1 MSLLNFPFEVE
12 CRDRLENLIGGT
24 RLKKTVF
31 SVMATTALATMI
43 AVGDADASTDTYNVK
58 SGDSLWK
65 IALNHNVS
73 VNNIK
78 VWNNLNG
85 DVIFPNQ
92 KLVLKAGSTAVS
104 TPKAPVA
111 SAPAATSNSTY
122 TVKRGDTLGA
132 IASAHKTTV
141 ANLASLNNIRNVN
154 VLSVGQVLKV
164 GNATAGTT
172 PPAQTT
178 PTAPAKPA
186 APSTTATTYT
196 VVSGDTLSHISA
208 RFGVPISEI
217 MRANGIT
224 SHVIHIGQK
233 LTLNGGKATTTDKV
247 SSPKPAAPPAS
258 ASGIGAY
265 ANVIATAQ
273 SLRGVPYVWGGQTPS
288 GFDCSGFIHYVFNKA
303 GVSMTRTNSIGY
315 FSRSFYIDNP
325 QPGDLVF
332 FKNTYQA
339 GISHLGV
346 YLGNGNF
353 IHAGSSGI
361 AINNVND
368 SYWKSKFDSYKR
380 FYSVAN

>member
-1 MSLLNFPFEVE
+1 
-12 CRDRLENLIGGT
+12 
-24 RLKKTVF
+24 
-31 SVMATTALATMI
+31 MATTALATMI
-43 AVGDADASTDTYNVK
+43 AVGDADASTDTYKVK

-78 VWNNLNG
+78 AWNNLNG
-85 DVIFPNQ
+85 DIIFPNQ
-92 KLVLKAGSTAVS
+92 KLVVTAGSTAIT
-104 TPKAPVA
+104 TPKAPAA
-111 SAPAATSNSTY
+111 SAPVATTSSTY

-141 ANLASLNNIRNVN
+141 AKLASLNNIRNVN
-154 VLSVGQVLKV
+154 VLSIGQVLKV
-164 GNATAGTT
+164 ENAKAGTT
-172 PPAQTT
+172 PPAQTK
-178 PTAPAKPA
+178 PNVTAPAKPA
-186 APSTTATTYT
+186 APSTKATTYT
-196 VVSGDTLSHISA
+196 VVRGDTLSHISA

-224 SHVIHIGQK
+224 SHIIHVGQK
-233 LTLNGGKATTTDKV
+233 LKLNGGTDKV
-247 SSPKPAAPPAS
+247 SNPKPTTPPAS
-258 ASGIGAY
+258 ASGISAY
-265 ANVIATAQ
+265 PNVIATAQ

-288 GFDCSGFIHYVFNKA
+288 GFDCSGFIHYVYNKA

-332 FKNTYQA
+332 FKNTYQK

-353 IHAGSSGI
+353 IHAGSKGI

-368 SYWKSKFDSYKR
+368 AYWKDKFDSYKR
-380 FYSVAN
+380 FYSVAD

>member
-1 MSLLNFPFEVE
+1 M
-12 CRDRLENLIGGT
+12 
-24 RLKKTVF
+24 KKTVF

-43 AVGDADASTDTYNVK
+43 AVGDAEASTDTYNVK
-58 SGDSLWK
+58 PGDSLWK

-78 VWNNLNG
+78 TWNNLNG
-85 DVIFPNQ
+85 DLIFPNQ
-92 KLVLKAGSTAVS
+92 KLVLSASTTATATSTAKKPA
-104 TPKAPVA
+104 TAPIA
-111 SAPAATSNSTY
+111 AATTSSTY

-141 ANLASLNNIRNVN
+141 AKLASLNNIRNVN

-164 GNATAGTT
+164 ENAAAAVTT

-178 PTAPAKPA
+178 PVTTTPKVPAPAA
-186 APSTTATTYT
+186 TAPSTTATTYT
-196 VVSGDTLSHISA
+196 VVGGDTLSHISA

-224 SHVIHIGQK
+224 THIIHIGQK
-233 LTLNGGKATTTDKV
+233 LKLNGGTSTDKV
-247 SSPKPAAPPAS
+247 SNPKPAVPSAS

-265 ANVIATAQ
+265 ANLIATAQ
-273 SLRGVPYVWGGQTPS
+273 TLKGIPYVWGGQTTS
-288 GFDCSGFIHYVFNKA
+288 GFDCSGFIHYVHNKA
-303 GVSMTRTNSIGY
+303 GISMTRTNSTGY
-315 FSRSFYIDNP
+315 FNRSFYVETP

-332 FKNTYQA
+332 FKNTYRA

-353 IHAGSSGI
+353 IHAGSSGV

-368 SYWKSKFDSYKR
+368 SYWKTKFDSYKR
-380 FYSVAN
+380 LYSVAN

>member
-1 MSLLNFPFEVE
+1 M
-12 CRDRLENLIGGT
+12 
-24 RLKKTVF
+24 
-31 SVMATTALATMI
+31 
-43 AVGDADASTDTYNVK
+43 
-58 SGDSLWK
+58 
-65 IALNHNVS
+65 
-73 VNNIK
+73 
-78 VWNNLNG
+78 WNNLNG
-85 DVIFPNQ
+85 DLIFPNQ
-92 KLVLKAGSTAVS
+92 KLVLSASTTAVS
-104 TPKAPVA
+104 TPKT
-111 SAPAATSNSTY
+111 PAATTSKPVATTNGTY

-141 ANLASLNNIRNVN
+141 AKLASLNNIKNVN
-154 VLSVGQVLKV
+154 ALSVGQVLKV
-164 GNATAGTT
+164 ENAVAGTT

-178 PTAPAKPA
+178 PVVTPPKAPA
-186 APSTTATTYT
+186 APSTSATTYT

-217 MRANGIT
+217 MKANGIT
-224 SHVIHIGQK
+224 SHIIHIGQK
-233 LTLNGGKATTTDKV
+233 LTLNGGTATDKV
-247 SSPKPAAPPAS
+247 SNPKPAAPPAS
-258 ASGIGAY
+258 ASGLGVY
-265 ANVIATAQ
+265 ANVLATAQ
-273 SLRGVPYVWGGQTPS
+273 ALKGIPYVWGGQTTS
-288 GFDCSGFIHYVFNKA
+288 GFDCSGFIHYVYNKA

-315 FSRSFYIDNP
+315 FSRSFYVDNP